1 MPCSSTFTSSCRLV
15 VMMRLPPG
23 LPVSRKGRPSR
34 STMIG
39 VMELTGLRPA
49 AIWLSALPISPKASG
64 MSGRRV
70 KLPRLLFMRMPV
82 PSITTPEP

>member
-1 MPCSSTFTSSCRLV
+1 
-15 VMMRLPPG
+15 MMRLPPG
-23 LPVSRKGRPSR
+23 LPVSRNGRPSR

-39 VMELTGLRPA
+39 VIELTGRRPA

-64 MSGRRV
+64 MSGLNV

>member
-1 MPCSSTFTSSCRLV
+1 
-15 VMMRLPPG
+15 MMRLPPG
-23 LPVSRKGRPSR
+23 LPVSRNGRPSR

-39 VMELTGLRPA
+39 VIELTGRRPA

-64 MSGRRV
+64 ISGLSV